1 MKKLIL
7 LLCILTFWIQ
17 SSQAQVTTN
26 GGSGLAT
33 TYLSLADAITA
44 LNIATI
50 SSPVIITLDAA
61 NPQTAP
67 AGGYTITASGSITN
81 TILIQGSSNTI
92 TAQSPQVSGQLY
104 DAIFKIIGG
113 DFITLEGFI
122 MLENVANTTTT
133 AATNNMTEWG
143 VALLYSST
151 TDGAQNNTISNCTI
165 SLNRT
170 YQNTFGIY
178 SNSTHAATTP
188 TISTTA
194 TSTAGGNS
202 GLTITDNTISNVNM
216 GIVVIGPFAATDHN
230 DVLTIGGIGNANT
243 ITNYG
248 TTASFSAFANVSAT
262 VNGILVKNTK
272 NTGISYNT
280 ITSSEFGTTS
290 GTLYGIQYVAS
301 SNAPTGTF
309 SNSISYNSISLKSS
323 QADGNIYGIY
333 LDITTAST
341 TSTLNVNNND
351 FNNFGHYITG
361 FGYGDITFISNA
373 GTHLNQSIS
382 NNTFTNLDVFTGGDI
397 IFISNTN
404 TLPANGIKNINN
416 NSIVTAFDKNDTGGT
431 ITFYTDNGDSPNGTT
446 ENNNNNNFSNITAL
460 GATIYGWSNQD
471 GTTGALPTKTIQNNT
486 FTNITSSGA
495 VPVTAIS
502 ASYSSPSSII
512 TENTITNLS
521 CGNWLTAITL
531 SSYSNFNV
539 YSNTINNLNSP
550 GIVAISLSGGG
561 TNNFYQHE
569 IYTLNAESSVVGIQV
584 GSSGTQNI
592 YENVIRGLSCSWGG
606 SSAYPIA
613 RGIYL
618 LGANTV
624 NIYKNKIYDISFTA
638 APGSPSAKIEG
649 IGMLSA
655 ISVSIYNNLLGDF
668 RAPLA
673 TGTEII
679 NGMSI
684 GSTSTNSNINVYYNT
699 IYLSG
704 TGVTDFGSSGIYHKA
719 NTTAT
724 TGVLDLRDNLIINN
738 CTPNGTGKVVA
749 FRRSAGTAGSLANY
763 AATSNNNVFY
773 AGLPDAT
780 HLIYSDG
787 TNSAQTIGE
796 YVLGVFPAGTIAPR
810 DALSFTENPT
820 FLSITG
826 SDADYLHINTAAATQ
841 IDNSGAVIS
850 GLTVDY
856 DGDSRSI
863 STPDIGADEFVGT
876 FSELTDPFIIYTT
889 LGSTTPGINRSFG
902 SVTIV
907 DASGVN
913 TSGGTKPRVY
923 FKKTTDAN
931 DATGWKYVEANGV
944 SSPFDFTIDYSL
956 LTDGSVAVGDIIQY
970 FVVAQD
976 LAAIPNVGIVSG
988 IFNASPTSVALT
1000 STAFPVTGSI
1010 NQYNILQALNG
1021 TITVGTGGTYT
1032 TLTGAG
1038 GLFSAINSNILTGN
1052 VTANIMSDI
1061 TETGTNALNQWMEEG
1076 IGNYTLT
1083 IQPNAAAL
1091 KTISATYAG
1100 GLIRLNGADRVAIDG
1115 RYGGAG
1121 KYLHFKNNA
1130 TNGAVIQVISL
1141 GTGAGATDNTIR
1153 NCYLTG
1159 GSVTATNYG
1168 IYIGQATLSTTGK
1181 GDDNDNLTI
1190 QENIISKANYGIFC
1204 RANSTGL
1211 TDNLQIL
1218 NNEIG
1223 SSTVSEYIGKYGI
1236 DVTQASGASI
1246 SGNIIYN
1253 FIGTTANPTGILIG
1267 TGFVNS
1273 AISANKIYS
1282 LKYTGTSASGGKA
1295 IDINTGSSGSALN
1308 IYNNLIYDI
1317 TGDGYINGNNSAIYG
1332 IRIRDNQG
1340 GISLYYNAVNLNGSI
1355 SRSAATSDQNYAL
1368 YIGSG
1373 VTNIN
1378 LKNNIFSNTIEN
1390 TTGVSTSYAI
1400 YSASANSAFTS
1411 IDNND
1416 YFVSGSEGVLGYLS
1430 ANKTTLTDWR
1440 AATTHDASSIADDP
1454 LFTSAT
1460 DLAPQAGSPV
1470 IFAGSPIAG
1479 ISSDYTGTT
1488 RDATNPSIGAYEF
1501 ENGSTGNVV
1510 LYGADDNALNYDT
1523 WMDGS
1528 NEGIGF
1534 GPWVFTTNQGT
1545 GTAYHFLGN
1554 PANAGITGMSVQSFG
1569 LMASPNSSGAYAKA
1583 ERTLITPLPVGSTLS
1598 IDWGISWDFG
1608 IDGISSINLYTG
1620 GIGGTPI
1627 VRIFAYEL
1635 LTIINENVMFLNNGF
1650 NKTTLNFEY
1659 QGDGN
1664 LRVYGTGPDGSET
1677 YDQVIYVGQAP
1688 DAIRLYAGNLIGGV
1702 HRCPYF
1708 DNLHIET
1715 SPSNVTSSS
1724 TTVIKGEVF
1733 LNDPITTSNLNI
1745 GSGNI
1750 LNVNPN
1756 KHLTVNGVLSNVAG
1770 TSGLVI
1776 KSDATGTGSLIHN
1789 TNNVN
1794 ATIERFLTGNSNT
1807 NSTYDY
1813 HQVSIPLNADI
1824 TAAQFTGMYLF
1835 EFDPIVQNYVTMG
1848 SETNTILDNNQGY
1861 VVFYPQTSTTLNYI
1875 GQINNGSFTGSTP
1888 LTAAGQYCLVP
1899 NPYPSAIDW
1908 DAVNGW
1914 TKTNLQD
1921 AFYLWD
1927 PTVSNN
1933 YVSWSAG
1940 AGTAMT
1946 GTIPV
1951 GQSFFVESD
1960 NANPVLSMTNSVRVH
1975 SGQAFWKE
1983 TNEKVSEVFH
1993 LKVTDPESADEIVVR
2008 FSDRASNER
2017 GYMDADKLYG
2027 ADIAPQL
2034 YSLSPTTDKLTIN
2047 ALTHSMQTIV
2057 VPVGLEYFT
2066 NGRLT
2071 FIASGLESFAS
2082 TVTIYLEDKS
2092 LNKMID
2098 LKETPVY
2105 SFNHI
2110 TGTDALRFNLY
2121 FYGVNSTP
2129 EMVSK
2134 DYSIW
2139 SSEDQIN
2146 IHIPEFADKKAIVE
2160 LYDLPGRQLFAEQL
2174 ILNTITRIPIRQYDG
2189 FAIVRVVLE
2198 NKVYT
2203 EKVYLR

>member
-1 MKKLIL
+1 M
-7 LLCILTFWIQ
+7 
-17 SSQAQVTTN
+17 AQVSTN
-26 GGSGLAT
+26 SGSGLAA
-33 TYLSLADAITA
+33 TYANLADAITA
-44 LNIATI
+44 LNAATI
-50 SSPVIITLDAA
+50 TDPVIITLDAL

-67 AGGYTITASGSITN
+67 AGGYSITASGSATN
-81 TILIQGSSNTI
+81 TIVIHGSSNTI
-92 TAQSPQVSGQLY
+92 TAPSPQATGQLY
-104 DAIFKIIGG
+104 DALFKIIGG
-113 DFITLEGFI
+113 DFITIEGFT
-122 MLENVANTTTT
+122 MQENPANTATA

-143 VALLYSST
+143 VALLYAST
-151 TDGAQNNTISNCTI
+151 TNGAQNNTISNCTI

-188 TISTTA
+188 ATSATA
-194 TSTAGGNS
+194 TGSAGGNS

-216 GIVVIGPFAATDHN
+216 GIVVIGPFAAADHN

-243 ITNYG
+243 ILNYG
-248 TTASFSAFANVSAT
+248 TTATFSAFANVSAT

-290 GTLYGIQYVAS
+290 GTLYGIQNAVS
-301 SNAPTGTF
+301 TNAPTGTF
-309 SNSISYNSISLKSS
+309 TNSFSNNSISLKSG
-323 QADGNIYGIY
+323 QANGNINGIY
-333 LDITTAST
+333 LDMTTAST
-341 TSTLNVNNND
+341 TSTLNINNND
-351 FNNFGHYITG
+351 FNNFGHLIPG

-382 NNTFTNLDVFTGGDI
+382 NNTFTNLDLFTGGDI

-431 ITFYTDNGDSPNGTT
+431 ITFYTDNGDSPNGTI
-446 ENNNNNNFSNITAL
+446 ENNNNNNFSQITAL
-460 GATIYGWSNQD
+460 GASIYGWSNQD
-471 GTTGALPTKTIQNNT
+471 GGIGALPTKTIQNNT

-495 VPVTAIS
+495 NPVTAIS

-512 TENTITNLS
+512 TGNTITNLY

-539 YSNTINNLNSP
+539 YSNTINNLNSS

-569 IYTLNAESSVVGIQV
+569 IYNLTAESSVLGIEVG
-584 GSSGTQNI
+584 SGTQNI

-618 LGANTV
+618 LGAHTV

-638 APGSPSAKIEG
+638 APGSSSAKIEG

-655 ISVSIYNNLLGDF
+655 VSVSIYNNLLGDF

-684 GSTSTNSNINVYYNT
+684 GSTTTNSSINVYYNT

-704 TGVTDFGSSGIYHKA
+704 TGVSNFGSSGIYHVA
-719 NTTAT
+719 NATAT
-724 TGVLDLRDNLIINN
+724 KGQLDLRDNLIINN

-749 FRRSAGTAGSLANY
+749 FRRSAGTAGTLANY

-773 AGLPDAT
+773 AGIPGST
-780 HLIYSDG
+780 NLIYSDG

-796 YVLGVFPAGTIAPR
+796 YVLGVFVAGTIAPR

-826 SDADYLHINTAAATQ
+826 SDADYLHINPAAATQ
-841 IDNSGAVIS
+841 IENSGTVIS
-850 GLTVDY
+850 GLTDDY
-856 DGDSRSI
+856 DGDLRNI

-876 FSELTDPFIIYTT
+876 FSELSDPFIIYTT
-889 LGSTTPGINRSFG
+889 LGGTTPGLNRSFG

-913 TSGGTKPRVY
+913 TSAGTKPRVY
-923 FKKTTDAN
+923 FKKSTDAN

-944 SSPFDFTIDYSL
+944 SSPFNFTIDYSL

-1021 TITVGTGGTYT
+1021 IITVGTGGTYT
-1032 TLTGAG
+1032 TLTDAG

-1052 VTANIMSDI
+1052 VTANILSNI

-1091 KTISATYAG
+1091 KTISGTYAG
-1100 GLIRLNGADRVAIDG
+1100 GLIRLNGADRVAING
-1115 RYGGAG
+1115 RYGGTG

-1159 GSVTATNYG
+1159 GSVTVTNYG
-1168 IYIGQATLSTTGK
+1168 IYTGQATLSTTGK

-1190 QENIISKANYGIFC
+1190 QENIISKAFYGIFC
-1204 RANSTGL
+1204 RANPTGL

-1253 FIGTTANPTGILIG
+1253 FIGTTTNPTGMLIG
-1267 TGFVNS
+1267 AGFVNS
-1273 AISANKIYS
+1273 TISANKIYS
-1282 LKYTGTSASGGKA
+1282 LKYTGSSSYGGKG
-1295 IDINTGSSGSALN
+1295 IDIATGNTNSGLN

-1317 TGDGYINGNNSAIYG
+1317 LGDGFTNGHNDAIYG
-1332 IRIRDNQG
+1332 IRIRNSQG
-1340 GISLYYNAVNLNGSI
+1340 GINLYYNTVNLSGSI
-1355 SRSAATSDQNYAL
+1355 SRSGATADENYAL
-1368 YIGSG
+1368 YLGSG

-1378 LKNNIFSNTIEN
+1378 LKNNIFSNAIEN
-1390 TTGVSTSYAI
+1390 TTGVSTSFAI

-1411 IDNND
+1411 IDYND
-1416 YFVSGSEGVLGYLS
+1416 YFISGSEGVLGYLS
-1430 ANKTTLTDWR
+1430 ANKTTLTNWQ
-1440 AATTHDASSIADDP
+1440 AATTYDASSIADDP
-1454 LFTSAT
+1454 IFTSASN
-1460 DLAPQAGSPV
+1460 LAPQAGSPV
-1470 IFAGSPIAG
+1470 IFAGSPVAG
-1479 ISSDYTGTT
+1479 IPSDYTGTT

-1534 GPWVFTTNQGT
+1534 GPWVFTTDQGS
-1545 GTAYHFLGN
+1545 GGSAYLFLGN
-1554 PANAGITGMSVQSFG
+1554 PADAAIVGMPVQSFG
-1569 LMASPNSSGAYAKA
+1569 LIASPNSSGAFAKA
-1583 ERTLITPLPVGSTLS
+1583 DRAFITPLPVGSTLS
-1598 IDWGISWDFG
+1598 IDWGINWDLG
-1608 IDGISSINLYTG
+1608 INGISAIGLYTG
-1620 GIGGTPI
+1620 GIGGTSVVSI
-1627 VRIFAYEL
+1627 YAWNSGL
-1635 LTIINENVMFLNNGF
+1635 INING
-1650 NKTTLNFEY
+1650 NIMYYNDGIYKTTLNFEY

-1664 LRVYGTGPDGSET
+1664 LRIYGTGPDGSET
-1677 YDQVIYVGQAP
+1677 YNQVIYVGQAP
-1688 DAIRLYAGNLIGGV
+1688 DAIRLFASNLKGGV
-1702 HRCPYF
+1702 HRCSYF

-1724 TTVIKGEVF
+1724 TTVVKGEVF
-1733 LNDPITTSNLNI
+1733 LNDHITTSNLNI

-1750 LNVNPN
+1750 LNINPN
-1756 KHLTVNGVLSNVAG
+1756 KHLTVNGVLSNLAG
-1770 TSGLVI
+1770 TTGLVI

-1807 NSTYDY
+1807 NGTYDY

-1824 TAAQFTGMYLF
+1824 TAAQFTGLYLF

-1848 SETNTILDNNQGY
+1848 TETTTILDNNQGY
-1861 VVFYPQTSTTLNYI
+1861 VVFYPQTSTTLNFT

-1927 PTVSNN
+1927 PTLSNN

-1975 SGQAFWKE
+1975 SDQAFWKE
-1983 TNEKVSEVFH
+1983 TSKIVSEVFH

-2008 FSDRASNER
+2008 FSDQARNER

-2034 YSLSPTTDKLTIN
+2034 YSLSLNADKLTIN
-2047 ALTHSMQTIV
+2047 ALNHSTQTII
-2057 VPVGLEYFT
+2057 VPVGLEYSQDGQLGFT
-2066 NGRLT
+2066 
-2071 FIASGLESFAS
+2071 ASGFESFES
-2082 TVTIYLEDKS
+2082 SVTIFLEDKL

-2098 LKETPVY
+2098 LRETPAY
-2105 SFNHI
+2105 TFTHS
-2110 TGTDALRFNLY
+2110 TGNDALRFNLH
-2121 FYGVNSTP
+2121 FFGVNSTP
-2129 EMVSK
+2129 ELAAK
-2134 DYSIW
+2134 DYNIW
-2139 SSEDQIN
+2139 STVDHLN
-2146 IHIPEFADKKAIVE
+2146 IHIPALTGQKATVE
-2160 LYDLPGRQLFAEQL
+2160 LYDLLGHLVLSHQVNLGTPSQIAVPQFNGM
-2174 ILNTITRIPIRQYDG
+2174 G
-2189 FAIVRVVLE
+2189 IVRVIANSQVFS
-2198 NKVYT
+2198 
-2203 EKVYLR
+2203 EKVFIR